1 MKTKVSPTVV
11 GVFVLGA
18 LLVGII
24 ALMSFGSFN
33 FLSKPQRFIVYFD
46 ESVSGL
52 DLGSPVKFRGV
63 RVGRVSQVSLT
74 YDAMTTKSVVAVLCE
89 FNRNVVNAPSGDPI
103 ELGRRDQIEE
113 LIEAGLR
120 AELGVAGLATG
131 LLYVELDMKDPKD
144 YPAPRR
150 HLMPVDYAIV
160 PAVPSAIAEF
170 QADFT
175 EILKNIKDV
184 DIAGLTEEM
193 HGLLSDT
200 RNQIQNLN
208 TTAISEEITTA
219 AAAYRKIAES
229 PEVPKILTNLDG
241 ALVDLRSTLSTLDQ
255 NIEPTATELT
265 LTLKRLRQNLDSL
278 EEATN
283 HASRFITAQNGL
295 GTEAADA
302 LRQLGDAAR
311 AVGRLADYLER
322 NPNALLTGRATDQ
335 P

>member
-1 MKTKVSPTVV
+1 VKTKVSPTVV

-18 LLVGII
+18 MLLGII
-24 ALMSFGSFN
+24 ALLSFGSFN
-33 FLSKPQRFIVYFD
+33 FFTKPERFVVYFD

-74 YDAMTTKSVVAVLCE
+74 YDSMTKKTVVAVLCE
-89 FNRNVVNAPSGDPI
+89 FNRNVVNKPSGDSI
-103 ELGRRDQIEE
+103 DLGQREQIEE
-113 LIEAGLR
+113 LIDAGLR
-120 AELGVAGLATG
+120 AELGIAGLATG
-131 LLYVELDMKDPKD
+131 LLYVELDMKDPEA

-150 HLMPVDYAIV
+150 NLMPVDYAIV

-175 EILKNIKDV
+175 EILNNIKDV
-184 DIAGLTEEM
+184 DIAGLTHEM

-208 TTAISEEITTA
+208 TTAISEEITST
-219 AAAYRKIAES
+219 AAAYRQLAEA
-229 PEVPKILTNLDG
+229 PEIPSILTNLDS
-241 ALVDLRSTLSTLDQ
+241 ALVDLRSTLEGLD
-255 NIEPTATELT
+255 NTIEPTAAELVLT
-265 LTLKRLRQNLDSL
+265 LQRLRENLDSL
-278 EEATN
+278 ELATN
-283 HASRFITAQNGL
+283 NASKFIAAQNGL

-322 NPNALLTGRATDQ
+322 NPNALISGRV
-335 P
+335 PPK